1 MKVGADALQYLV
13 LHVADK
19 KTFLQYSQN
28 TQHEQVYQNNKLILK
43 KNLYQISSKGLF
55 VTLVW

>member
-43 KNLYQISSKGLF
+43 KIYTK
-55 VTLVW
+55 LVLRDYSLL